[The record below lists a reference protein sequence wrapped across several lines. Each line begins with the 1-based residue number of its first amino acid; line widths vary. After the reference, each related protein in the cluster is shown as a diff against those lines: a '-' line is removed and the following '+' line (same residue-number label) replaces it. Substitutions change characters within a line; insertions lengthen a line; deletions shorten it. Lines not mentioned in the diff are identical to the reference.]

1 MALSNSLPI
10 SQILEM
16 FCENST
22 DEMWLDY
29 DSAADVLYVNFQRP
43 AAADDSEM
51 KEDDTIVR
59 YHEGQ
64 VVGFTI
70 LNASTR

>member
-16 FCENST
+16 FRENST
-22 DEMWLDY
+22 DEMWFDY

-43 AAADDSEM
+43 AVADDSEM